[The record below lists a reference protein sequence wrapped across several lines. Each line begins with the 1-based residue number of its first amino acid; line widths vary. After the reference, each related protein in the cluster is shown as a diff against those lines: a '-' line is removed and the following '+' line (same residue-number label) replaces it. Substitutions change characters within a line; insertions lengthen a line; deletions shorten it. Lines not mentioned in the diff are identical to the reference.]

1 MTQAIRV
8 LIVDDSATMR
18 RLIRTGIANDP
29 RFEVIGEAADAREAR
44 NAVKALAP
52 DVLTLDVEMPGMS
65 GLEFLERLMRARPTP
80 VIMFSSL
87 TAKGSEA
94 ALSALSLGAVDCLEK
109 PRFGSTDATFARLKN
124 RLLVAASA
132 RVAPSGGRRTA
143 PGCSAAPDWQWNRK
157 WVLIGSSTGGVEAL
171 ETVLGTY
178 PADGPPTLITQHM
191 PAPFLAS
198 FAARLDATM
207 NPRVRLAADGDRPAQ
222 GEVFIAP
229 GGETHLVLDEDG
241 QTLRLLAAPKRTGHR
256 PSVDMM
262 FGSAVRHA
270 SRMVAVML
278 TGMGRDGA
286 DEMKVLR
293 DHGAACIGQ
302 DRASAVVY
310 GMPRVAYEVGAVEAQ
325 FALED
330 IGSEILRRTAN
341 AAVG

>member
-1 MTQAIRV
+1 MTQAARV

-29 RFEVIGEAADAREAR
+29 RFEVVGEAADAREAR
-44 NAVKALAP
+44 DAVKALAP

-109 PRFGSTDATFARLKN
+109 PRFGSTEAAFARLKN
-124 RLLVAASA
+124 RLSVAASA
-132 RVAPSGGRRTA
+132 QVGPARGRAFVKAGRA
-143 PGCSAAPDWQWNRK
+143 FSNWQWNRK

-171 ETVLGTY
+171 ETVLGSY
-178 PADGPPTLITQHM
+178 PPNGPPTLVTQHM

-207 NPRVRLAADGDRPAQ
+207 RPKVRLAQDGDRPAQ

-241 QTLRLLAAPKRTGHR
+241 QTLRLLKAAKRTGHR

-262 FGSAVRHA
+262 FGSAVAHA

-286 DEMKVLR
+286 QEMKALR
-293 DHGAACIGQ
+293 DHGASCVGQ

-310 GMPRVAYEVGAVEAQ
+310 GMPRVAQEMGAIEAQ
-325 FALED
+325 FPLED
-330 IGSEILRRTAN
+330 IGPEILKRT
-341 AAVG
+341 GKQMDE